1 MAFFEDRLAAL
12 KSKLSNAG
20 SKNSRSPLNDPFYAE
35 SLIIQSKSIVGRMY
49 SSNEYVRF
57 KYECELNQL
66 VKEYRVWLAE
76 IKRKEREIGV
86 KLDAMRQEQREI
98 SKERHNL
105 QAIQLVA
112 KTNREFINYY
122 KRRAMNKRNDG
133 PVQIPQTPD
142 SSSMFGREK
151 KRLLQV
157 PPKAESF
164 NDFGKENKLQGVL
177 RLPKIVSK
185 IDSVVQATKQRRP
198 SLPAISSQNT
208 KAGDTQLKKRKVC
221 GKYSEALKQSA
232 HIRPA
237 HDHLITRK
245 EENELER
252 ITSHPNNSMKKG
264 VEKTNSVKAVTLTPA
279 RNVINSHNCKKHEQ
293 QQETESNNELESS
306 GLTFSALRQPRI
318 LSAPKSRIQKRD
330 VLVIANRP
338 SSACGTVS

>member
-1 MAFFEDRLAAL
+1 MAFFEDTLAAL
-12 KSKLSNAG
+12 KSNAG
-20 SKNSRSPLNDPFYAE
+20 TKNSRSPLNDPFYAE

-76 IKRKEREIGV
+76 IKREEREIGV

-133 PVQIPQTPD
+133 SIQIPQTTA
-142 SSSMFGREK
+142 SSSIFGREK

-157 PPKAESF
+157 PQKARSF
-164 NDFGKENKLQGVL
+164 NDFGKENKLQKVL

-185 IDSVVQATKQRRP
+185 IDRVVQATKQRRP
-198 SLPAISSQNT
+198 SLPAISSQNI
-208 KAGDTQLKKRKVC
+208 KARDTHPEKREVC
-221 GKYSEALKQSA
+221 GKYFRVSKQSEN
-232 HIRPA
+232 IRPVR
-237 HDHLITRK
+237 LVTTE

-252 ITSHPNNSMKKG
+252 ITSFPNDSMKPG
-264 VEKTNSVKAVTLTPA
+264 VEKTSSVKAVTVRPA
-279 RNVINSHNCKKHEQ
+279 RNVVINSGNCKKHEQ

-306 GLTFSALRQPRI
+306 GLPTLPLCPLRQPRI

-338 SSACGTVS
+338 SSACGTIS